1 MEGVRRKRSRS
12 TITGLA
18 SLSALFALFVQ
29 LAPTLHALTPHEEH
43 SSSCTHASSSLHLE
57 AAPRET
63 DPPCIVCAQLMG
75 RQTLLTPIQ
84 IQIEGEVRSLPVS
97 PLRLVLPKDLIP
109 TLPAPRGPPS
119 AF

>member
-1 MEGVRRKRSRS
+1 MEGMGRKRSRAS
-12 TITGLA
+12 VAGLA
-18 SLSALFALFVQ
+18 SFSALFAVLIQ
-29 LAPTLHALTPHEEH
+29 LAPTLHALTPHDDH
-43 SSSCTHASSSLHLE
+43 SSSCTHAANSLHLE

-84 IQIEGEVRSLPVS
+84 IQIEVEVGSLPVLTVDLA
-97 PLRLVLPKDLIP
+97 PLKDLIP